1 VLNIHCTNSIG
12 MGFVTAF
19 FASEG
24 YALPVISADV
34 VTSWAGLGSKFRIHV
49 DYSYP
54 GFFGFVFHKAL

>member
-1 VLNIHCTNSIG
+1 

-24 YALPVISADV
+24 YAVPVISADV

-49 DYSYP
+49 DYSYS
-54 GFFGFVFHKAL
+54 GFFGFVLHKAL